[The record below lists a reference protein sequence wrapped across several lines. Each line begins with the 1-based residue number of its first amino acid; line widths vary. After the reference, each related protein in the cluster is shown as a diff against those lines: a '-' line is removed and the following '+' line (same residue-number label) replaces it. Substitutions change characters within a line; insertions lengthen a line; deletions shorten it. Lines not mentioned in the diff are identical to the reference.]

1 MEIFVDSTLRRNA
14 MPYYDPA
21 GSYVLCSFVYLVIL
35 TLASFTAAHIFTGR
49 FSKAGERQW
58 GDKHPGEIE

>member
-1 MEIFVDSTLRRNA
+1 

-35 TLASFTAAHIFTGR
+35 ILASFSATHIFTGR
-49 FSKAGERQW
+49 FSRAGECQG
-58 GDKHPGEIE
+58 GDKHRGKYNNYRENKGC